1 MKIPLVDVGFQYRLL
16 KKEMD
21 TALKKV
27 IESGQFILGPYVD
40 GFEKSI
46 ASYLGV
52 PHAVGVASCSDALLL
67 SLKALGIGEGDEVI
81 TTSYSFFATAESIFR
96 AGARPVFV
104 DIDPQSYA
112 LDVTQIESKI
122 TPKTKAILPVHLFGQ
137 PAPMD
142 KIKEIAKRHH
152 LKVIEDL
159 AQALGSR
166 TRGKWAGT
174 FGDAA
179 CLSFF
184 PTKNLS
190 GFGDGGMVVTP
201 HLKVA
206 EEVRRLRV
214 HGARAKGFHE
224 ILGMN
229 SRLDALQAAILTVK
243 LPHLNRW
250 NKERGEIAERYRKA
264 LTGKGVILPPLLPDG
279 EHVFH
284 QFVIL
289 CEERDAL
296 KEHLAAAGIE
306 TGIFYPK
313 PLHLQ
318 EPCRALGYLEGDF
331 PISEKLSQT
340 SLALP
345 IYPGLSEDQIRTIVE
360 KITSF
365 LQSEGKKRMRG
376 SSRG

>member
-1 MKIPLVDVGFQYRLL
+1 MKIPLVDVALQYRLL

-21 TALKKV
+21 EAIRKV
-27 IESGQFILGPYVD
+27 IESGQFILGPFVET
-40 GFEKSI
+40 FEKEM
-46 ASYLGV
+46 ALYLGV
-52 PHAVGVASCSDALLL
+52 PYAVGVASCTDALLL

-81 TTSYSFFATAESIFR
+81 TTPYSFFATAESIFR

-112 LDVTQIESKI
+112 LDVKQIASKI
-122 TPKTKAILPVHLFGQ
+122 TPRTKAILPVHLFGQ

-142 KIKEIAKRHH
+142 EIMKIAERHS
-152 LKVIEDL
+152 LKVIEDV
-159 AQALGSR
+159 AQALGAR
-166 TRGKWAGT
+166 YQGRLTGT
-174 FGDAA
+174 FGDAG

-201 HLKVA
+201 HQKIA
-206 EEVRRLRV
+206 EEVRRLRL
-214 HGARAKGFHE
+214 HGARTKGFHDT
-224 ILGMN
+224 LGMN
-229 SRLDALQAAILTVK
+229 SRLDALQAAILAVK
-243 LPHLNRW
+243 LPHLDRW
-250 NKERGEIAERYRKA
+250 NKERKKIAERYRKA
-264 LTGKGVILPPLLPDG
+264 LSGKGVLLPPLLPG
-279 EHVFH
+279 REHVFH

-296 KEHLAAAGIE
+296 RDHLATSGIE

-318 EPCRALGYLEGDF
+318 EPCRALGYKEGDF
-331 PISEKLSQT
+331 PVSEKLSRT

-345 IYPGLSEDQIRTIVE
+345 IYPGFSEVQIEYVVE
-360 KITSF
+360 KMTSF
-365 LQSEGKKRMRG
+365 LQSAGKKRIKG